1 MNTLNDA
8 CPCCAGSARF
18 IRSQKLLDLIQS
30 GLYECLVCDSLFWSP
45 LPSSEQLL
53 RYYSD
58 QHGRYDNETQDKMA
72 SLQASWLFSKLNE
85 NNLLRDDLKYY
96 EFGCGQGW
104 LVKQV
109 QDRGVDAMGFE
120 PDSVAV
126 KWGKEN
132 LGVNLYEGGVDYE
145 VTLNK
150 NFHHESGAAIISLMH
165 VLEHLKEPK
174 LILDKLSS
182 YYDSILLFIEVP
194 DCKYES
200 SIIKLD
206 NFSYTST
213 GQHFSSF
220 TKKGLELML
229 QSLGFEIVSSE
240 KIGSNTYWNSYNRY
254 LKLWN
259 KIESKYFFWKHNKLS
274 VFDLIFSMGHFIFLA
289 IKLWILNKISEILK
303 QNSREKLPVLRILV
317 KKNL

>member
-1 MNTLNDA
+1 MNTLNNA
-8 CPCCAGSARF
+8 CPYCAGSARF
-18 IRSQKLLDLIQS
+18 IRSQKLLDLTQS
-30 GLYECLVCDSLFWSP
+30 SLYECLMCDSLFWSP

-58 QHGRYDNETQDKMA
+58 QHGRYDNKTQDKMA
-72 SLQASWLFSKLNE
+72 SRQASWLFSKLNE

-104 LVKQV
+104 LVKKV
-109 QDRGVDAMGFE
+109 QDRGVNAIGFE
-120 PDSVAV
+120 PDGEAV
-126 KWGKEN
+126 KWGREN
-132 LGVNLYEGGVDYE
+132 LGVSLYEGEVDFG

-150 NFHHESGAAIISLMH
+150 NFSKVSGAAIISLMH

-182 YYDSILLFIEVP
+182 NYDSILLFIEVP

-206 NFSYTST
+206 SFSYTST
-213 GQHFSSF
+213 AQHFSSF
-220 TKKGLELML
+220 TKKGLEMMV

-240 KIGSNTYWNSYNRY
+240 EIGSITYWNSYNRY

-259 KIESKYFFWKHNKLS
+259 KIESKYFFWKHTKLS
-274 VFDLIFSMGHFIFLA
+274 VSDLILSMGYFIFSALK
-289 IKLWILNKISEILK
+289 IRVLNKISEIFK
-303 QNSREKLPVLRILV
+303 QSSREKLPVLRILV